1 MAVAKLSVR
10 LPVVAGGIVL
20 PTHLMPIFFN
30 FKLKYKLKTNKAKY

>member
-10 LPVVAGGIVL
+10 LVAGGIVL